1 MNVPRDVRSLIPKHK
16 FDLGTA
22 NEAVAAGFPA
32 VEPILPDLLVWLQD
46 YNWPVSRPLIPF
58 LVSIGKPLIPEVRKI
73 LQTTDDTW
81 KYWVLGCIVE
91 EWSAELISD
100 LKPDLDRIA
109 RTPTS
114 GEVSEEVDRKAREIL
129 EKLRPL

>member
-1 MNVPRDVRSLIPKHK
+1 VTVPIDIRDLIPKHK
-16 FDLGTA
+16 YDLGTA

-46 YNWPVSRPLIPF
+46 YNWPVSRPLIP
-58 LVSIGKPLIPEVRKI
+58 LLISVGKPLIPEIRKV
-73 LQTTDDTW
+73 LRTTDDTW

-91 EWSAELISD
+91 VWSPELIAEL
-100 LKPDLDRIA
+100 KADLDRIA
-109 RTPTS
+109 TTPTP
-114 GEVSEEVDRKAREIL
+114 GERSEEVDLKAREVL